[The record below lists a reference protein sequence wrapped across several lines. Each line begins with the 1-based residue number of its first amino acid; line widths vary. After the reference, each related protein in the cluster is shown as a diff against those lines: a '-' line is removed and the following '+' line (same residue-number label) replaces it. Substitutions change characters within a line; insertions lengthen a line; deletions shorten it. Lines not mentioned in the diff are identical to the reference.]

1 MTSSVVSR
9 LVGALAGAGAALA
22 VAGVLAVPGAAADT
36 PATGVPGSGTA
47 GSAPHD
53 PGGVVRQAAA
63 VDPDSQRRVLD
74 YWTPERMAAAVPLV
88 RTLDG
93 VAGGLLG
100 GDQARPG
107 GQAAAEAEPGGQVA
121 VPQAAAASS
130 TGEPWTGGGRVA
142 KTTGKVFL
150 TLDGRDFTCSA
161 AVVSADNRDTVIT
174 AGHCLKDGT
183 GAWVDNWTFA
193 PGYADGDSP
202 YGRYTARQM
211 FVAPQW
217 ADSGDDSYDF
227 GMAVLNRSGDRHVQ
241 DRTGAHPVAFNTAPG
256 DPTYAFGYPATG
268 RFDGNRLHYCAG
280 GTKPDTGGTTA
291 SGMACTM
298 TEGSSGGPWLAG
310 FDPASG
316 KGTVV
321 SVISFK
327 YADDTRTQYGPY
339 LGDAAQRVYDR
350 AQSF

>member
-1 MTSSVVSR
+1 MTSSVVFR
-9 LVGALAGAGAALA
+9 LVGALAGAALA
-22 VAGVLAVPGAAADT
+22 VAGVVAVPAAAADT
-36 PATGVPGSGTA
+36 PSA
-47 GSAPHD
+47 GAAAAARES
-53 PGGVVRQAAA
+53 GVVRQAAA
-63 VDPDSQRRVLD
+63 VDADDHRRVLD
-74 YWTPERMAAAVPLV
+74 YWTRERMAAAVPLV
-88 RTLDG
+88 RALDG

-100 GDQARPG
+100 TARPG
-107 GQAAAEAEPGGQVA
+107 GQAAADTRPGGQVA

-130 TGEPWTGGGRVA
+130 TGERWSGGGRVA
-142 KTTGKVFL
+142 KTTGRVFL

-161 AVVSADNRDTVIT
+161 AVVSAQNRDTVIT

-183 GAWVDNWTFA
+183 GGWADNWTFV
-193 PGYADGDSP
+193 PGYADGESP

-217 ADSGDDSYDF
+217 ADKADDSYDF
-227 GMAVLNRSGDRHVQ
+227 GMAVLNRSGDHHVQ
-241 DRTGAHPVAFNTAPG
+241 DRTGAHPVSFGTAPG

-268 RFDGNRLHYCAG
+268 RFDGSRLHYCAG
-280 GTKPDTGGTTA
+280 ATTPDDGGTTA

-298 TEGSSGGPWLAG
+298 TEGSSGGPWLAD

-327 YADDTRTQYGPY
+327 YADDTRTQYGPF
-339 LGDAAQRVYDR
+339 LGDAARRVFDR
-350 AQSF
+350 AASF